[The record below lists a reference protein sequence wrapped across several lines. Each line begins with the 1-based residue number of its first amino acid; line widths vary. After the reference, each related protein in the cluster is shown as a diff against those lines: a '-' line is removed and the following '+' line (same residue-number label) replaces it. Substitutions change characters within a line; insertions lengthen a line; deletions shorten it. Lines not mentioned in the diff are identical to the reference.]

1 MVFDKPKEEQ
11 KGDTETIVTKKIK
24 NELDL
29 INEITNFSEYLNRE
43 YEALYPIVLNSDLQR
58 DSKNV
63 DHLVQT
69 ELERRLDLVDYIR
82 NVFQERI
89 EGLIE

>member
-1 MVFDKPKEEQ
+1 MNFEKPNDEQ
-11 KGDTETIVTKKIK
+11 KVNIETSVHKKIK

-29 INEITNFSEYLNRE
+29 IDEITNFSEYLNKE
-43 YEALYPIVLNSDLQR
+43 YEALYPIVLNNDLNR
-58 DSKNV
+58 DGKNV
-63 DHLVQT
+63 HHLVQN